1 MNKNVMIKSLALSTL
16 LMSAIGG
23 SAFAEK
29 AETVP
34 APGAKLSQAIT
45 LAKPTFGNPL
55 QLAKQYAPDT
65 VKDWEAVLTRYD
77 QLRGLPANLAP
88 IDLVLPEASGDPL
101 SLQAA
106 VPAGGFLEAGK
117 TEWVPATAAAANL
130 PLEASLVPDKGSTVL
145 AVRATTPTD
154 LPKDISIT
162 QLLQSGAVDL
172 SISEALPE
180 GAMVQLSASALL
192 AADESGLTTPSF
204 TAVKSELF
212 AAQQKLADAEATK
225 DAAAIRT
232 ALSVL
237 LEQYKQE
244 IVALEAAGN

>member
-29 AETVP
+29 AETAP
-34 APGAKLSQAIT
+34 APAAKPQAIT

-77 QLRGLPANLAP
+77 QLRGLPANLTP
-88 IDLVLPEASGDPL
+88 IDLVLPEAGGDPQ

-106 VPAGGFLEAGK
+106 VPSGGFLEAGK
-117 TEWVPATAAAANL
+117 TEWVPAAAAANL
-130 PLEASLVPDKGSTVL
+130 PLEASLVPEKGNTVL
-145 AVRATTPTD
+145 AVRATAPVD
-154 LPKDISIT
+154 LTKDISIT
-162 QLLQSGAVDL
+162 QLLQSGALDL
-172 SISEALPE
+172 SVSEALPE
-180 GAMVQLSASALL
+180 GIAVQLNASALL
-192 AADESGLTTPSF
+192 AVHESGLTTPSF
-204 TAVKSELF
+204 TSVKSELF
-212 AAQQKLADAEATK
+212 AAQGKLADAEAAK
-225 DAAAIRT
+225 DATAIRT
-232 ALSVL
+232 ALTEL

-244 IVALEAAGN
+244 IAVMEAAGN